1 MDNKLKIK
9 LGAIF
14 IGVGITI
21 FLIIIGSA
29 QIPGIQMPQGII
41 IIYMISISLPF
52 VGYGFL
58 MSGLS
63 YTNKG
68 IMLIITGI
76 IFMLPMWIHGTI
88 LLVNQPIAWVDL
100 IIAIYITLHLFLMLI
115 FIFPAIYLIYTHI
128 PSPKVQYYSPLVGWS
143 IGITILTLICTT
155 IVTTAGG
162 AIATS
167 SHDIDF
173 RDYFFNSF
181 GFCLGLGF
189 LLSNLLIGLGY
200 ILQGAGV
207 SGYSIPSGASIPTS

>member
-9 LGAIF
+9 LGIIF
-14 IGVGITI
+14 LGLGVG
-21 FLIIIGSA
+21 FLLIIIGLASVPRL
-29 QIPGIQMPQGII
+29 QIPIPLVIFEI
-41 IIYMISISLPF
+41 FPF

-63 YTNKG
+63 YKNKG
-68 IMLIITGI
+68 IMLMVTGI
-76 IFMLPMWIHGTI
+76 IFMLPMWIHGTV
-88 LLVNQPIAWVDL
+88 LLVNPTIAWVDL
-100 IIAIYITLHLFLMLI
+100 IIAIYITLHLFLALI

-128 PSPKVQYYSPLVGWS
+128 PSPKIQYYSPLVGWS

-155 IVTTAGG
+155 IITTAGG
-162 AIATS
+162 AIANS
-167 SHDIDF
+167 SQGVNF

-181 GFCLGLGF
+181 GYCLGLGF

-207 SGYSIPSGASIPTS
+207 SGYSVPSGASIPTS